1 MTQTKPQPMP
11 KRPALGLLF
20 AVFTTAGLLAL
31 AAVSAL
37 AWYQWRYSDRIYPGI
52 SAAGVPLGGLT
63 VEEAASAVTD
73 ALNPY
78 PGAAITLRFGDKSWV
93 LTPDQLGVAVDG
105 SATAAQAFAVG
116 RHGLAGTA
124 GSSVLGMLTGLQQ
137 DALDQWQALREGAHL
152 EPILQYD
159 GEAQAAVIRRVQEE
173 VDLAPVEGALAITE
187 TDVTGTP
194 GRLGRA
200 MDAESTRRRL
210 AELVQQGRGGAIDV
224 PWLERRPSVMSVE
237 PALLKARA
245 MLGRSVALNAETLD
259 GPKQYP
265 ADAATVRQWLTL
277 TPILS
282 ADDGQVD
289 LEVKLDRQQVQ
300 VWVEG
305 IAKELDRGAK
315 DASLDFDPKAMK
327 VLVLSPSTVGQRVD
341 VEAGVAAVEA
351 ALMGPGRLDVNG
363 APQTEPVALAVAR
376 VEPKIDSNRVNEM
389 GIVELVS
396 EGTST
401 FKGSAP
407 ERVHNIMNAA
417 GKFEHVVVPPGEE
430 FSFNRNVGMV
440 SAANGFV
447 DGLIIAGDRTAVGIG
462 GGVCQ
467 VSTTA
472 FRAAFWG
479 GFPIVERWAH
489 GYVVGWYGK
498 PGMDASIF
506 TPNVD
511 FRFKN
516 DTAHFLLIKSSVDEK
531 KGTVTFRIYGTKP
544 NRTVEM
550 TGPEITNVKPAP
562 PASYQL
568 DPAMPAGKIKQVDW
582 AKEGMDVVVKRIIRY
597 GDGQVKEE
605 KIISKY
611 RPWQA
616 VYLYGPGAKVP
627 GAKTSA
633 NTP

>member
-1 MTQTKPQPMP
+1 M
-11 KRPALGLLF
+11 GLLF
-20 AVFTTAGLLAL
+20 AVFTTVGLIAL
-31 AAVSAL
+31 AAVSVL
-37 AWYQWRYSDRIYPGI
+37 AWYQWRYNEKIYPGV

-63 VEEAASAVTD
+63 VDEAAAAITD
-73 ALNPY
+73 ALTPY
-78 PGAAITLRFGDKSWV
+78 PGAEITLRFQDKTWV
-93 LTPDQLGVAVDG
+93 LTPDQLGVSVDG
-105 SATAAQAFAVG
+105 SATAAQAYAVG
-116 RHGLAGTA
+116 RHGLSATEN
-124 GSSVLGMLTGLQQ
+124 SSVLDMLDGLRQ
-137 DALDQWQALREGAHL
+137 DALDQWQALREGVELA
-152 EPILQYD
+152 PILQYD
-159 GEAQAAVIRRVQEE
+159 GEQQAAVIRRVQEE
-173 VDLAPVEGALAITE
+173 VDLTPVEGALTITE

-200 MDAESTRRRL
+200 MDTEATRRRL
-210 AELVQQGRGGAIDV
+210 AELVQQGRGGGIDV
-224 PWLERRPSVMSVE
+224 PWQERRPSVMSVE
-237 PALLKARA
+237 PALVKARA
-245 MLGRSVALNAETLD
+245 VLGRSIVLNAETLD
-259 GPKQYP
+259 GPKQYA
-265 ADAATVRQWLTL
+265 ADAGAVRKWLTL

-289 LEVKLDRQQVQ
+289 LEVKLDREQVAA
-300 VWVEG
+300 WIG
-305 IAKELDRGAK
+305 SIAKELDRGAK
-315 DASLDFDPKAMK
+315 NATLDFDPKAMK
-327 VLVLSPSTVGQRVD
+327 VLVLSPSAVGQKVD

-351 ALMGPGRLDVNG
+351 ALAEPGPVDANG
-363 APQTEPVALAVAR
+363 APQPQALALNVAR
-376 VEPKIDSNRVNEM
+376 VEPKIDSNRVDEM

-401 FKGSAP
+401 YKGSAP
-407 ERVHNIMNAA
+407 ERVHNILNAA
-417 GKFEHVVVPPGEE
+417 SKFQHVVVPPGEE
-430 FSFNRNVGMV
+430 FSFNKNVGLV
-440 SAANGFV
+440 SADNGFV

-516 DTAHFLLIKSSVDEK
+516 DTPHFLLIKAFPDEK
-531 KGTVTFRIYGTKP
+531 KGTLTFRIYGTKP

-550 TGPEITNVKPAP
+550 TGPVISNVKPAL

-582 AKEGMDVVVKRIIRY
+582 AKEGMDVVVTRIIRY

-616 VYLYGPGAKVP
+616 IYLYGPGAKVP
-627 GAKTSA
+627 GAQSSA

>member
-1 MTQTKPQPMP
+1 MP
-11 KRPALGLLF
+11 KRPGLGLLF
-20 AVFTTAGLLAL
+20 AVFSTVGLLAL
-31 AAVSAL
+31 AAVSVL
-37 AWYQWRYSDRIYPGI
+37 AWYQWRYNDKIYPGV

-63 VEEAASAVTD
+63 VEQAAAAVTD
-73 ALNPY
+73 ALSPY
-78 PGAAITLRFGDKSWV
+78 PGAEITLRFGERSWA
-93 LTPDQLGVAVDG
+93 LTPDALGVAVDG
-105 SATAAQAFAVG
+105 SATAAQAYAVG

-124 GSSVLGMLTGLQQ
+124 NNSVIDMLAGLKQ
-137 DALDQWQALREGAHL
+137 DALDQWRALSDGVELA
-152 EPILQYD
+152 PILQYD
-159 GEAQAAVIRRVQEE
+159 SEAQAAIIRRVQEE
-173 VDLAPVEGALAITE
+173 VDLAPVEGAIAITD

-194 GRLGRA
+194 GRQGRA
-200 MDAESTRRRL
+200 MDAETTRKRL
-210 AELVQQGRGGAIDV
+210 AELVQQGRGGVIEV
-224 PWLERRPSVMSVE
+224 PWQELRPSVMSVE
-237 PALLKARA
+237 PALVKARA
-245 MLGRSVALNAETLD
+245 MLGRSLTLNAETLD
-259 GPKQYP
+259 GPKQYA

-277 TPILS
+277 TPVLS

-289 LEVKLDRQQVQ
+289 LEVTLDREQVAA
-300 VWVEG
+300 WVSG
-305 IAKELDRGAK
+305 IAKELDRAAK
-315 DASLDFDPKAMK
+315 NAALDLDPKTMQ
-327 VLVLSPSTVGQRVD
+327 VLVLAPSAVGQKVD
-341 VEAGVAAVEA
+341 VDAGVAAIEA
-351 ALMGPGRLDVNG
+351 ALAAPGPVDANG
-363 APQTEPVALAVAR
+363 APQPQPLTLTVNTAQ
-376 VEPKIDSNRVNEM
+376 PKIDSNRIDEM

-396 EGTST
+396 EGTSS

-407 ERVHNIMNAA
+407 ERVHNILNAA
-417 GKFEHVVVPPGEE
+417 GKFQHVVVPPGEE
-430 FSFNRNVGMV
+430 FSFNKNVGSV
-440 SAANGFV
+440 SADNGFV
-447 DGLIIAGDRTAVGIG
+447 DGLIIAGDRTAVGVG

-516 DTAHFLLIKSSVDEK
+516 DTPHFLLIKAFPDEK
-531 KGTVTFRIYGTKP
+531 KGTLTFRIYGTKP
-544 NRTVEM
+544 DRTVEM
-550 TGPEITNVKPAP
+550 AGPVISNVKPAL

-568 DPAMPAGKIKQVDW
+568 DPTLPAGKIKQVDW
-582 AKEGMDVVVKRIIRY
+582 AKEGMDVVVTRTIRY

-605 KIISKY
+605 KIVSKY

-627 GAKTSA
+627 GAQSSA

>member
-1 MTQTKPQPMP
+1 MP
-11 KRPALGLLF
+11 KRPGLGLLF
-20 AVFTTAGLLAL
+20 AVFSTVGLLTL
-31 AAVSAL
+31 AAVSVL
-37 AWYQWRYSDRIYPGI
+37 AWYQWRYNDKIYPGV

-63 VEEAASAVTD
+63 VEQAAAAVTD
-73 ALNPY
+73 ALSPY
-78 PGAAITLRFGDKSWV
+78 PGAEITLRFGDQAWA
-93 LTPDQLGVAVDG
+93 LTPDALGVAVDG
-105 SATAAQAFAVG
+105 SATAAQAYAVG
-116 RHGLAGTA
+116 RHGLGGTA
-124 GSSVLGMLTGLQQ
+124 NSSVIDMLAGLKQ
-137 DALDQWQALREGAHL
+137 DALDQWGALSDGVAL
-152 EPILQYD
+152 APILQYD
-159 GEAQAAVIRRVQEE
+159 GEAQAAVIRRIQEE
-173 VDLAPVEGALAITE
+173 VDLAPVDGAITITD

-200 MDAESTRRRL
+200 MDAASTRTRL
-210 AELVQQGRGGAIDV
+210 AELVQQGRGGVIEI
-224 PWLERRPSVMSVE
+224 PWQERRPNVMSVE
-237 PALLKARA
+237 PALVKARA
-245 MLGRSVALNAETLD
+245 MLGRSLALNAETLD
-259 GPKQYP
+259 GPKQYA

-277 TPILS
+277 TPVLS

-289 LEVKLDRQQVQ
+289 LEVTLDRAQVAA
-300 VWVEG
+300 WVGG
-305 IAKELDRGAK
+305 IAKELDRAGKNA
-315 DASLDFDPKAMK
+315 ALDFDPKTMQ
-327 VLVLSPSTVGQRVD
+327 VLVLSESAVGQKVD
-341 VEAGVAAVEA
+341 VDAGVAAIEA
-351 ALMGPGRLDVNG
+351 ALAAPGPVDANG
-363 APQTEPVALAVAR
+363 APQPQPLTLAVNT
-376 VEPKIDSNRVNEM
+376 VQPKIDSNRVAEM

-396 EGTST
+396 EGTSA

-407 ERVHNIMNAA
+407 ERVHNILNAA
-417 GKFEHVVVPPGEE
+417 SKFQHVVVPPGEE
-430 FSFNRNVGMV
+430 FSFNKNVGLV
-440 SAANGFV
+440 SANNGFV

-516 DTAHFLLIKSSVDEK
+516 DTPHFLLIKAFPDEK
-531 KGTVTFRIYGTKP
+531 KGTLTFRIYGTKP
-544 NRTVEM
+544 DRTVEM
-550 TGPEITNVKPAP
+550 AGPVISNVKPAL

-568 DPAMPAGKIKQVDW
+568 DSTLPAGKIKQVDW
-582 AKEGMDVVVKRIIRY
+582 AKEGMDVVVTRTIRY

-605 KIISKY
+605 KIVSKY

-627 GAKTSA
+627 GAQSSA

>member
-1 MTQTKPQPMP
+1 
-11 KRPALGLLF
+11 
-20 AVFTTAGLLAL
+20 
-31 AAVSAL
+31 
-37 AWYQWRYSDRIYPGI
+37 
-52 SAAGVPLGGLT
+52 
-63 VEEAASAVTD
+63 
-73 ALNPY
+73 
-78 PGAAITLRFGDKSWV
+78 
-93 LTPDQLGVAVDG
+93 
-105 SATAAQAFAVG
+105 
-116 RHGLAGTA
+116 
-124 GSSVLGMLTGLQQ
+124 MLDGLQQ
-137 DALDQWQALREGAHL
+137 DALDQWQALGAGVDL
-152 EPILQYD
+152 APILQYD
-159 GEAQAAVIRRVQEE
+159 GEQQAAVIRRVQEE
-173 VDLAPVEGALAITE
+173 VDVAPVEGAIAITE

-200 MDAESTRRRL
+200 LDAESTRRRL
-210 AELVQQGRGGAIDV
+210 AELVQQGKGGAIDV
-224 PWLERRPSVMSVE
+224 PWQERRPSVMSVE
-237 PALLKARA
+237 PALVKARA
-245 MLGRSVALNAETLD
+245 MLGRSFVLNAETLD
-259 GPKQYP
+259 GPKQYA
-265 ADAATVRQWLTL
+265 ADSATVRKWLTL

-289 LEVKLDRQQVQ
+289 LEVTLDRDQV
-300 VWVEG
+300 VAWISG

-315 DASLDFDPKAMK
+315 NASLDFDPKAMEVI
-327 VLVLSPSTVGQRVD
+327 VLDPSAVGQKVD
-341 VEAGVAAVEA
+341 VEAGIAAVEA
-351 ALMGPGRLDVNG
+351 ALAGPGPVDANG
-363 APQTEPVALAVAR
+363 APEPQALALSVAR
-376 VEPKIDSNRVNEM
+376 VEPKIDSNRVDEM

-401 FKGSAP
+401 YKGSAP
-407 ERVHNIMNAA
+407 ERVHNILNAA
-417 GKFEHVVVPPGEE
+417 SKFQHVVVPPGEE
-430 FSFNRNVGMV
+430 FSFNKNVGSV
-440 SAANGFV
+440 SADNGFV

-516 DTAHFLLIKSSVDEK
+516 DTAHFLLIKAFHDEK
-531 KGTVTFRIYGTKP
+531 KGTLTFRIYGTKP
-544 NRTVEM
+544 NRMVEM
-550 TGPEITNVKPAP
+550 TGPEITNVQPAL

-568 DPAMPAGKIKQVDW
+568 DPKMPAGKVKQVDW

-605 KIISKY
+605 KIVSKY

-627 GAKTSA
+627 GAQSSA